1 MKMDERDEGKT
12 RPWFNGD
19 PFTRLVVLLIGFVAL
34 LSTVAAYQQ
43 VVDNGYS
50 TRAYNESQQFALQS
64 FGTRVRGEVL
74 SGYAWADAYRTW
86 LALDTQA
93 VLAVN
98 EGDEALRQQ
107 YLTARDRIANLTP
120 LLQPPYFDAE
130 AQGNPKLRAYEA
142 NLYIE
147 DAAVQSEN
155 FLNANRT
162 GAAWSEKS
170 GKHIVHLTLYTLLI
184 FLYAFG
190 LTMAGRVRWIFVA
203 FISLVVLV
211 NTAWMIQV
219 ILTPVT
225 STPQAA
231 IQAYARG
238 VGLVHQQGYAEAQ
251 PAFDEAIGL
260 APDFANA
267 LYERANVNHLLGE
280 YEKAGDDYAAAIEA
294 GRRDTNVYWN
304 AGWNAYIRGDY
315 PSSIAY
321 TEQAL
326 VLSPDQLALHFN
338 LALTQLAAGQI
349 IDAKITYAVGV
360 QVAEDLVANWRAAGK
375 EPPTSLW
382 SYLDTAVFDLRNL
395 FDCVETDVCE
405 GTPPRDGVAFNFQI
419 SPTAQRFQRTLQSL
433 AVTLEYQDQIVNREV
448 EPDVSEL
455 AFSTGLYDAAGKIV
469 SYVPL
474 GDSAAPLRFGMAQ
487 SSQNTAQDTS
497 LVRANSAVNRD
508 IFVTFQYNGIAEGEL
523 VVMKVYLNDQ
533 EASGLRLALPWTLGE
548 SGEASLP
555 LSPGRTFTLS
565 PGNYRVDFFVDGK
578 IVQSGTFKIDA

>member
-1 MKMDERDEGKT
+1 MSETEKGQA
-12 RPWFNGD
+12 RPWFSGD
-19 PFTRLVVLLIGFVAL
+19 AFVRLVVLLIGFVAL
-34 LSTVAAYQQ
+34 LSTVAGYQQ

-50 TRAYNESQQFALQS
+50 TRAYNEGQQFALQS

-74 SGYAWADAYRTW
+74 SGYSWADAYRTW

-98 EGDEALRQQ
+98 EGDETLRQNF
-107 YLTARDRIANLTP
+107 LTARDRIANLTP
-120 LLQPPYFDAE
+120 LLQPPYFDANTQE
-130 AQGNPKLRAYEA
+130 NPKLRAYEA
-142 NLYIE
+142 NLFIE
-147 DAAVQSEN
+147 ETTVQREN

-170 GKHIVHLTLYTLLI
+170 GKHIVHLTLYTVIL

-190 LTMAGRVRWIFVA
+190 LTMAGRVRWMFVA
-203 FISLVVLV
+203 FISLIALA
-211 NTAWMIQV
+211 TTLWMIQV

-231 IQAYARG
+231 IQAYAKG
-238 VGLVHQQGYAEAQ
+238 MGLVHQQGYAEAQ
-251 PAFDEAIGL
+251 PAFDEAIAL

-280 YEKAGDDYAAAIEA
+280 YEKAAADYAGAIEA

-315 PSSIAY
+315 PQSIAH

-326 VLSPDQLALHFN
+326 LLSPEQLALHFN
-338 LALTQLAAGQI
+338 LALSQLAAGQI

-360 QVAEDLVANWRAAGK
+360 QLAEQIVANWRAAGK

-382 SYLDTAVFDLRNL
+382 WYLDTAVFDLSNL
-395 FDCVETDVCE
+395 YDCVEIEVCE
-405 GTPPRDGVAFNFQI
+405 GTPPREAVAFNFQI
-419 SPTAQRFQRTLQSL
+419 SPTAQRFQRSLKSL
-433 AVTLEYQDQIVNREV
+433 AVTLEYHDQVVNRET
-448 EPDVSEL
+448 EPEVTEL
-455 AFSTGLYDAAGKIV
+455 AFSTGLYDAGGKLV

-487 SSQNTAQDTS
+487 ESQDAGPDTS

-508 IFVTFQYNGIAEGEL
+508 IFVTFQYDGIADGEL
-523 VVMKVYLNDQ
+523 IVMKVYLNDR
-533 EASGLRLALPWTLGE
+533 ESSGLRLALPWSLGE
-548 SGEASLP
+548 TGEASLP

-565 PGNYRVDFFVDGK
+565 PGDYRVDFFVDGK
-578 IVQSGTFKIDA
+578 FVQTGTFKIDA